1 LHLSG
6 LPHFRHF
13 DWRNRPSFR
22 NYKWNKKSVKFHQ
35 SQLRPSP
42 PKVLIKATDSF
53 NVIRMIFPC
62 PLTGYGYLTTDF
74 YMLIAGNQKE
84 MTAGLR
90 IGATKQ

>member
-1 LHLSG
+1 
-6 LPHFRHF
+6 
-13 DWRNRPSFR
+13 
-22 NYKWNKKSVKFHQ
+22 
-35 SQLRPSP
+35 
-42 PKVLIKATDSF
+42 
-53 NVIRMIFPC
+53 MIFPC